1 MLRRKESTSRLHR
14 NGVGVTKEGQV
25 IFAVTEFGGAKYP
38 NLFEFADLLRTL
50 GGEEALFLDG
60 DLSDMVWGRM

>member
-1 MLRRKESTSRLHR
+1 M
-14 NGVGVTKEGQV
+14 

-38 NLFEFADLLRTL
+38 NLFEFADLFRTL